1 MLTISIVDD
10 FCEFP
15 HALMRTLNH
24 IDLNHLATVSIPMVN
39 LKFNLISFS
48 KTRSRYRW
56 GKSQVAT
63 GSRKMSTLIPFQACL
78 EILTSTGSDLQFL
91 AQSSECL
98 GCDFFEISDHF
109 GNGSSFVV
117 NATYETLIK
126 VSVRTWLFFGLGL
139 HIEVVGSNPIRV
151 PGFFFSLSIPSA
163 LPEMQFSLKKIY
175 A

>member
-1 MLTISIVDD
+1 
-10 FCEFP
+10 
-15 HALMRTLNH
+15 MRTLNH
-24 IDLNHLATVSIPMVN
+24 IDLNHLASVPILMDN

-48 KTRSRYRW
+48 KTRYRYRW

-78 EILTSTGSDLQFL
+78 EILTSTGSDLQFW

-126 VSVRTWLFFGLGL
+126 VSVRTWLLLGLGL
-139 HIEVVGSNPIRV
+139 HIEVVGSNPTRV